1 MGSHD
6 FVSLALFMYQKE
18 VLLMQPESMQT
29 IFALIAIPWCIK
41 PVFGYGLDQLMRK
54 VRYTKVIILVSQL
67 VRMGTLTLITHY
79 DFPWYQFYLV
89 VFVNSMCSLVENI
102 ISEYILV
109 KSSKKENERRGGG
122 NANHLPIFFGF
133 RSVGTLVGNFFGGRM
148 VHYYSIKSTFFV
160 ASFFPLVVIVAALF
174 YREVPLRPMS
184 ETTSFLAELATM
196 RQLLFRNKVLQMM
209 LFVCFINMTPSF
221 DVISTFYMTDRLHF
235 TTEDLANFST
245 VATCCYIVGLLCYS
259 YLLKDIEPKRFF
271 VSTNFL
277 LWVVNVSFLL
287 VVTDTLTRWGFSNK
301 AFCVLNYGAYAFVS
315 EINSMPV
322 LAIWC
327 AICPKNLEA
336 TSITLFT
343 GLNNL
348 SANLASYLGVLV
360 MWLTN
365 IHKENLNR
373 LWVLITIQNI
383 YLLVAITAIIFVRF
397 PNPQE
402 VDLGPL
408 GETSELKEAVDKSR
422 LTAEKVD

>member
-41 PVFGYGLDQLMRK
+41 PVFGYTVDQLIRK
-54 VRYTKVIILVSQL
+54 VRYTKLIILFSQV
-67 VRMGTLTLITHY
+67 VRMTTLTLVTHF
-79 DFPWYQFYLV
+79 DFVWWQFYLI
-89 VFVNSMCSLVENI
+89 VFTNSLCSLFENI

-109 KSSKKENERRGGG
+109 KSSKKENEQKRGG

-133 RSVGTLVGNFFGGRM
+133 RSVGTLIGNFFGGRV
-148 VHYYSIKSTFFV
+148 VHYYSIKTTFFI
-160 ASFFPLVVIVAALF
+160 ASFFPLIVITAALF
-174 YREVPLRPMS
+174 YREIPLRPMS
-184 ETTSFLAELATM
+184 STNSFMQELAIM
-196 RQLLFRNKVLQMM
+196 KQLLFRNKVLQMM
-209 LFVCFINMTPSF
+209 LFVCMINMTPSF
-221 DVISTFYMTDRLHF
+221 DVISTFYMTDRLKF

-245 VATCCYIVGLLCYS
+245 ISTLAYIIGLACYS
-259 YLLKDIEPKRFF
+259 FWLKDLDPKRFF

-277 LWVVNVSFLL
+277 LWVINVSFLL
-287 VVTDTLTRWGFSNK
+287 VVTGALTQWGISNK
-301 AFCVLNYGAYAFVS
+301 LFCILNQGVYAFVS

-348 SANLASYLGVLV
+348 SANISSYFGVLI
-360 MWLTN
+360 MFITKIN
-365 IHKENLNR
+365 KESLNR
-373 LWVLITIQNI
+373 LWVLIVIQNI
-383 YLLVAITAIIFVRF
+383 YLLVAITAIVFVKF

-402 VDLGPL
+402 IDQEEMKESDLGKSKI
-408 GETSELKEAVDKSR
+408 GQAAGAAVD
-422 LTAEKVD
+422 